1 MTAAAVVT
9 IIAVAIAV
17 LVLASYLIGV
27 VFVLRRVSSRLDAV
41 ATGLATI
48 ADKTAPIGPVVGQI
62 NRDLTTV
69 QGRLHTVLTRE
80 RAPKAPPPPRPRTP
94 TTPAQHREREQPEL
108 PAPWVVA
115 PRARVEGVPTKPADR

>member
-1 MTAAAVVT
+1 MSAAGVVT

-17 LVLASYLIGV
+17 LVLAGYLIGV
-27 VFVLRRVSSRLDAV
+27 VFALRRVSSRLDEV
-41 ATGLATI
+41 ATGLAVV

-69 QGRLHTVLTRE
+69 YGRLHTVLTRE
-80 RAPKAPPPPRPRTP
+80 RAPKAPPPPKPRTP
-94 TTPAQHREREQPEL
+94 TTPAHAQREQPEL

-115 PRARVEGVPTKPADR
+115 PRARVEGISNSPADH

>member
-1 MTAAAVVT
+1 MTAAGVVT

-17 LVLASYLIGV
+17 LVLAGYLIGV
-27 VFVLRRVSSRLDAV
+27 VFALRRVSSRLDEV
-41 ATGLATI
+41 ATGLAVV

-69 QGRLHTVLTRE
+69 AGRLHTVLTRE
-80 RAPKAPPPPRPRTP
+80 RAPKAPPPPKPRTP
-94 TTPAQHREREQPEL
+94 MAPAHAQREQPEL

-115 PRARVEGVPTKPADR
+115 PRARVEGVSTRPGDR